1 MNDFE
6 LPKTVP
12 NKPADPRPIHGLMPA
27 IPAANI
33 PFAPAKPRD
42 TTIAVNDI
50 SGTKADEI
58 KAWLRL
64 LTHREMRE
72 LVKEIY
78 AAHATLFKPE
88 MSSVERAIKI
98 AELPDVLDKIAHGD

>member
-1 MNDFE
+1 MTERAFD
-6 LPKTVP
+6 LPKVIPSQPAPPQSRQQDIDAGLSQYVP
-12 NKPADPRPIHGLMPA
+12 QKTKVTQEIDHASA
-27 IPAANI
+27 
-33 PFAPAKPRD
+33 
-42 TTIAVNDI
+42 
-50 SGTKADEI
+50 TKADEI

-78 AAHATLFKPE
+78 VAHSILFKTE
-88 MSSVERAIKI
+88 MSSVERAIKV